1 VSDLQSPL
9 AVAEIDLPRVQA
21 TGTRKELAAFV
32 YERNVPMTTR
42 DGVTLRANVWRPA
55 EGKAP
60 TLLVRHPYDKDG
72 TNGSATDAVPSVL
85 SFVNA
90 GYAVVMQDARGA
102 FESDGDFTPKINEI
116 TDGED
121 LMVWLTEQDWYDGT
135 VGAYGASYLG
145 MTQWGLTLGDGPGLK
160 AIAPTI
166 ASANWYSGL
175 WYSQGGALSL
185 SVVTWWNA
193 MMYGNE
199 EQRALEHGI
208 STDDSALLQLRGAM
222 LDPLALNEPTP
233 VASHPVLGTGR
244 WFDDWLTHPDFDE
257 YWKTQDWSARIGEV
271 TVPVLATGGWY
282 DLKVHEQ
289 VADFVRIRT
298 HGGTEEAREKSRL
311 VIGPWD
317 HINWSG
323 SFPDRHF
330 GILAAGDRAPS
341 HIEFFDEHL
350 KGTSPETPTPR
361 VRIFV
366 MGIDQWREETD
377 WPLPDTAY
385 TDYHLTSGGSANTR
399 DGDGTLQLEAPT
411 AEASDEFR
419 YDPRDPLPT
428 AGGALLP
435 NLPGLVGPVDQRVV
449 DSRPDVLCYTGPVLT
464 ESVEVTGFV
473 ELKVFVSAST
483 VDTDITAKLVDVF
496 PDGRAINLCDGILRL
511 RYRNSLS
518 EPELMTPG
526 QVYEV
531 TVPMSVT
538 SNVFLPGH
546 RIRLDVSGSNFPH
559 YDRNSNTG
567 GIISSEALEDMVVAD
582 TTVHHGGVRPSRLV
596 LPVIDR

>member
-1 VSDLQSPL
+1 
-9 AVAEIDLPRVQA
+9 
-21 TGTRKELAAFV
+21 
-32 YERNVPMTTR
+32 MTTR
-42 DGVTLRANVWRPA
+42 DGMILRADVWRPA

-60 TLLVRHPYDKDG
+60 TLLVRHPYDK
-72 TNGSATDAVPSVL
+72 GSPFLAVTPPSPM

-90 GYAVVMQDARGA
+90 GYAVVMQDVRGA

-116 TDGED
+116 SDGED
-121 LMVWLTEQDWYDGT
+121 LSAWLSDQAWFDGT
-135 VGAYGASYLG
+135 VGAFGASYLG
-145 MTQWGLTLGDGPGLK
+145 MTQWALALGDNPALT
-160 AIAPTI
+160 AIAPDF

-175 WYSQGGALSL
+175 WYSNGGAMCLSL
-185 SVVTWWNA
+185 VTFWNV
-193 MMYGNE
+193 MMYGNV
-199 EQRALEHGI
+199 EQRSLERGV
-208 STDDSALLQLRGAM
+208 STDVSALMPLRMAM
-222 LDPLALNEPTP
+222 LDTLALCEPTP
-233 VASHPVLGTGR
+233 VASLPVLGTGR
-244 WFDDWLTHPDFDE
+244 WLDEWLAHPDFDE
-257 YWKTQDWSARIGEV
+257 FWKAQDWSARFDEV
-271 TVPVLATGGWY
+271 TVPVLQTGGWY
-282 DLKVHEQ
+282 DLKVHGQ
-289 VADFVRIRT
+289 VADFVRLRT
-298 HGGTEEAREKSRL
+298 DGGSAEAREQSKL

-317 HINWSG
+317 HINFTG
-323 SFPDRHF
+323 SYPDRYF
-330 GILAAGDRAPS
+330 GMMAIADFATS

-350 KGTSPETPTPR
+350 KGVPAETPAPR

-366 MGIDQWREETD
+366 MGIDQWREESD
-377 WPLPDTAY
+377 WPLPDTCY
-385 TDYHLTSGGSANTR
+385 TDYHLASGGSANTR
-399 DGDGTLQLEAPT
+399 DGNGTLQLEAPAT
-411 AEASDEFR
+411 EGEDNFR

-435 NLPGLVGPVDQRVV
+435 SLPGLVGPVDQRVI
-449 DSRPDVLCYTGPVLT
+449 DSRLDVLCYTGPVLT
-464 ESVEVTGFV
+464 EPTEVTGFV

-526 QVYEV
+526 QIYEV

-538 SNVFLPGH
+538 SNVFLRGH

-567 GIISSEALEDMVVAD
+567 GVISSEALEDMVVAD
-582 TTVHHGGVRPSRLV
+582 TTVHHGGIYPSRLV

>member
-1 VSDLQSPL
+1 MSDLQSSV
-9 AVAEIDLPRVQA
+9 ATAEIDL
-21 TGTRKELAAFV
+21 TGTRKGGVAHV

-42 DGVTLRANVWRPA
+42 DGVNLHADIWRPA

-60 TLLVRHPYDKDG
+60 TLVVRTPYDKG
-72 TNGSATDAVPSVL
+72 ASAIGGGPATTMPALISL
-85 SFVNA
+85 INA
-90 GYAVVMQDARGA
+90 GYAVVVQDVRGS
-102 FESDGDFTPKINEI
+102 FESDGDFTPKVNEL
-116 TDGED
+116 TDGDD
-121 LMVWLTEQDWYDGT
+121 LMAWLAEQDWYDGT
-135 VGAYGASYLG
+135 VGAFGASYLG
-145 MTQWGLTLGDGPGLK
+145 MTQWSLALSDRPGLK
-160 AIAPTI
+160 AIAPTHT
-166 ASANWYSGL
+166 AANWHSDL

-185 SVVTWWNA
+185 SVVTFWHA
-193 MMYGNE
+193 LMYASE
-199 EQRALEHGI
+199 EQRSLGRGE
-208 STDDSALLQLRGAM
+208 STDMSALLRLGGAI
-222 LDPLALNEPTP
+222 LDPLPLYESTP
-233 VASHPVLGTGR
+233 VASLPILGTGR
-244 WFDDWLTHPDFDE
+244 WFDEWLAHPDFDE
-257 YWKTQDWSARIGEV
+257 YWKAQDWSARINEV
-271 TVPVLATGGWY
+271 TVPALVTGGWY
-282 DLKVHEQ
+282 DLKVHGS

-298 HGGTEEAREKSRL
+298 HGATKEAREHSRL

-317 HINWSG
+317 HMNVSC
-323 SFPDRHF
+323 SYPDRYF
-330 GILAAGDRAPS
+330 GTLAAEDLTAL
-341 HIEFFDEHL
+341 HVEFFDEHL
-350 KGTSPETPTPR
+350 KGISPETPAPR

-377 WPLPDTAY
+377 WPLPDTRY

-399 DGDGTLQLEAPT
+399 DGDGTLQLEAPG

-435 NLPGLVGPVDQRVV
+435 DTPGLIGPVDQRVI
-449 DSRPDVLCYTGPVLT
+449 DSRPDVLCYTSPVLT
-464 ESVEVTGFV
+464 EPVEVTGFI

-526 QVYEV
+526 HVYEV

-567 GIISSEALEDMVVAD
+567 GVISSEALEDMIVAD
-582 TTVHHGGVRPSRLV
+582 TTIHHGGTCPSRLV

>member
-1 VSDLQSPL
+1 MTF
-9 AVAEIDLPRVQA
+9 I
-21 TGTRKELAAFV
+21 
-32 YERNVPMTTR
+32 YERDVPMKTR
-42 DGVTLRANVWRPA
+42 DGVTLRANVWRPL
-55 EGKAP
+55 EGTAP
-60 TLLVRHPYDKDG
+60 TLVVRHPYDKEAAG
-72 TNGSATDAVPSVL
+72 LAGGPASSIPPLL
-85 SFVNA
+85 SFVHA
-90 GYAVVMQDARGA
+90 GYAVVVQDARGA
-102 FESDGDFTPKINEI
+102 FESDGDFTPKVNEI
-116 TDGED
+116 ADGQD
-121 LMVWLTEQDWYDGT
+121 VLAWLTEQDWYDGT

-145 MTQWGLTLGDGPGLK
+145 MTQFALALGGGPGLK
-160 AIAPTI
+160 AIAPTQT
-166 ASANWYSGL
+166 SANWYSGL

-185 SVVTWWNA
+185 SLVTWWNA
-193 MMYGNE
+193 MMFAAA
-199 EQRALEHGI
+199 EQRSLQRGDT
-208 STDDSALLQLRGAM
+208 TDPSALMRLGGAL
-222 LDPLALNEPTP
+222 LDPLPLNDATP
-233 VASHPVLGTGR
+233 VASRPVLGTGR
-244 WFDDWLTHPDFDE
+244 WLDDWLAHPDFDE
-257 YWKTQDWSARIGEV
+257 YWKAQDWSARIGEV
-271 TVPVLATGGWY
+271 TVPVLEIGGWY

-289 VADFVRIRT
+289 VADFVRIRN
-298 HGGTEEAREKSRL
+298 HAGSEAAREQSRL

-317 HINWSG
+317 HINLSG
-323 SFPDRHF
+323 QYPDRYY
-330 GILAAGDRAPS
+330 GMLAPVDLS
-341 HIEFFDEHL
+341 EHHLTFFDQHL
-350 KGTSPETPTPR
+350 RGTAPETPAPR

-366 MGIDQWREETD
+366 MGIDQWRDEAD
-377 WPLPDTAY
+377 WPLPDTRY

-399 DGDGTLQLEAPT
+399 DGDGALTLDAPT
-411 AEASDEFR
+411 GDGSDGFR

-435 NLPGLVGPVDQRVV
+435 SVPGLIGPVDQRVV
-449 DSRPDVLCYTGPVLT
+449 DGRADVLCYTGPVLT
-464 ESVEVTGFV
+464 EPVEVTGFV

-526 QVYEV
+526 EVYEV

-567 GIISSEALEDMVVAD
+567 GVISSEALEDMVVAD
-582 TTVHHGGVRPSRLV
+582 TTVHHGAARPSRLV

>member
-1 VSDLQSPL
+1 
-9 AVAEIDLPRVQA
+9 
-21 TGTRKELAAFV
+21 
-32 YERNVPMTTR
+32 MTTR
-42 DGVTLRANVWRPA
+42 DGVTLRANVWRPL

-60 TLLVRHPYDKDG
+60 TLLVRHPYDKE
-72 TNGSATDAVPSVL
+72 SAQMAGGPTSSVPSLL

-90 GYAVVMQDARGA
+90 GYAVVVQDARGA
-102 FESDGDFTPKINEI
+102 FQSDGDFTPKVNEI
-116 TDGED
+116 ADGED
-121 LMVWLTEQDWYDGT
+121 VMAWLAQQDWYDGA

-145 MTQWGLTLGDGPGLK
+145 MTQFALALGSNQGLK
-160 AIAPTI
+160 AIAPTET
-166 ASANWYSGL
+166 SANWYSGL
-175 WYSQGGALSL
+175 WYSQGGALCLSL
-185 SVVTWWNA
+185 MTFWNA
-193 MMYGNE
+193 LMFANA
-199 EQRALEHGI
+199 EQR
-208 STDDSALLQLRGAM
+208 SLQRGETSDPATLMRIGGAM
-222 LDPLALNEPTP
+222 LDLMALNDPTP
-233 VASHPVLGTGR
+233 VASRPVLGTGR
-244 WFDDWLTHPDFDE
+244 WLDDWLAHPDFDD
-257 YWKTQDWSARIGEV
+257 YWKAQDWSRRLSEI
-271 TVPVLATGGWY
+271 TVPVLEIGGWY

-289 VADFVRIRT
+289 AADFVRIRT
-298 HGGTEEAREKSRL
+298 SAGSEDARDRSRL

-317 HINWSG
+317 HINLTG
-323 SFPDRHF
+323 QYPDRYF
-330 GILAAGDRAPS
+330 GMLAAEDLGPV
-341 HIEFFDEHL
+341 HIQFFDQHL
-350 KGTSPETPTPR
+350 KDAPPATPAPR

-366 MGIDQWREETD
+366 MGIDQWRDETD
-377 WPLPDTAY
+377 WPLPDTQY

-399 DGDGTLQLEAPT
+399 DGDGSLQRDAPGT
-411 AEASDEFR
+411 QSSDEFR

-435 NLPGLVGPVDQRVV
+435 PLPGLVGPVDQRVV
-449 DSRPDVLCYTGPVLT
+449 DGRADVLCYTGPVLT
-464 ESVEVTGFV
+464 DPVEVTGFV

-526 QVYEV
+526 EVYEV

-567 GIISSEALEDMVVAD
+567 GLISSEALEDMVVAD
-582 TTVHHGGVRPSRLV
+582 TTIHHGGARPSRLV